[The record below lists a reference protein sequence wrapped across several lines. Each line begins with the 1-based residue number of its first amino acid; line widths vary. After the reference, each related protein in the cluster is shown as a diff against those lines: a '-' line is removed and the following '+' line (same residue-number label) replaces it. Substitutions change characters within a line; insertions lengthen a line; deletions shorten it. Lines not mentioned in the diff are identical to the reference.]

1 MRFCNSILAIL
12 LTASWAQA
20 QEADS
25 LRAARVTAALEIA
38 PPSASASGE
47 GLRAAESIP
56 AAIRTF
62 SGLQLRDYGGAG
74 GLKTINVRSLGSA
87 HTAVFMDGVPIDN
100 AQNTQVDLGRIP
112 TEGLEKV
119 ELFQGQRSRL
129 LQTAR
134 EYGSASA
141 LHLTSALPSPE
152 GRNGYKVRL
161 RGGCFGTV
169 SPSAAWESRW
179 SPALSSRVQ
188 AGFTHAHGRYPFH
201 VKDFRNTPE
210 GYKGYDTVMVRQN
223 CDLTE
228 FRADAHLFYTPEG
241 GRYDARVSWYDSERG
256 IPGPVYKQAERY
268 PLSNDRQSDRN
279 LSVQAGGEQKLT
291 STLSLLVRAKYARD
305 ILHYLDVSE
314 IDPAVSAQWDYL
326 QQSGYLS
333 AGLGWRVSERWHFGG
348 AVDGQYE
355 TLHARISPKRRTLFA
370 AGSAAFLD
378 GPWRLNAALQYQHS
392 EGSGSY
398 RFLSPSL
405 LVEWNPDPF
414 WEFGGMLKRSCRL
427 PSFNDL
433 YYTQVT
439 VRELEPEQAF
449 QAAAHWSWS
458 RNYPDWRFQAREEL
472 YFNYVKDK
480 LIAVP
485 NGSLFRWSM
494 YNLGSV
500 RIFGDEITVSADWH
514 PGVVTLGGTA
524 RYTYQ
529 WAHDP
534 ADGYQIPYIPV
545 HSASFQLF
553 GTWQGLRLQVDG
565 FVTGAR
571 YTAAST
577 RPEYKL
583 APWTTWDA
591 SASYAFPGNGLTVR
605 IQLNNLLDEQYEI
618 VKQYPMPGF
627 HAYCTLDY
635 IF

>member
-1 MRFCNSILAIL
+1 MKYFSPILILL
-12 LTASWAQA
+12 LTASRALA

-25 LRAARVTAALEIA
+25 LRAARVTAAIEIA
-38 PPSASASGE
+38 PPSAAASAE
-47 GLRAAESIP
+47 RLRAGENLP
-56 AAIRTF
+56 AAIREF

-87 HTAVFMDGVPIDN
+87 HTAVFLDGVPIDN
-100 AQNTQVDLGRIP
+100 AQNTQVDLGRIS

-119 ELFQGQRSRL
+119 ELFQGQRSRH

-134 EYGSASA
+134 EYGSASS
-141 LHLTSALPSPE
+141 LHLTSALPAPE
-152 GRNGYKVRL
+152 GRNGFKVRF
-161 RGGCFGTV
+161 RGGSFGTL

-179 SPALSSRVQ
+179 SPVLSSRVQ
-188 AGFTHAHGRYPFH
+188 AGFTHAHGRYLFH

-223 CDLTE
+223 CDLPE

-241 GRYDARVSWYDSERG
+241 GRYDARISWYDADRG

-268 PLSNDRQSDRN
+268 PLSIDRQGDRN
-279 LSVQAGGEQKLT
+279 LFVQASGEQELT
-291 STLSLLVRAKYARD
+291 SGLSLLVRAKYARD
-305 ILHYLDVSE
+305 ILQYLDVSE
-314 IDPAVSAQWDYL
+314 IDPTVSAQWNYL
-326 QQSGYLS
+326 LQSGYMS
-333 AGLGWRVSERWHFGG
+333 AGLGWKASENWHFGG

-355 TLHARISPKRRTLFA
+355 TLQAQVSPKRRTLFA
-370 AGSAAFLD
+370 AGSAAYLN
-378 GPWRLNAALQYQHS
+378 GPWRMNAALQYQHAD
-392 EGSGSY
+392 GSGTY
-398 RFLSPSL
+398 RFLSPSFL
-405 LVEWNPDPF
+405 LEWTPDPY

-433 YYTQVT
+433 YYSQVT
-439 VRELEPEQAF
+439 VRKLEPEQVY
-449 QAAAHWSWS
+449 QAAAHWSWN
-458 RNYPDWRFQAREEL
+458 RRYPHWHFQAREEL

-500 RIFGDEITVSADWH
+500 RIFGDEITASINWH
-514 PGVVTLGGTA
+514 SETVTLGGTA

-534 ADGYQIPYIPV
+534 TNGYQIPYIPL

-553 GTWQGLRLQVDG
+553 GTWKGFRLQVDG
-565 FVTGAR
+565 FVTGTR
-571 YTAAST
+571 YAAASE

-583 APWTTWDA
+583 DPWTTWDA
-591 SASYAFPGNGLTVR
+591 SVSYAFPEKGLTIR
-605 IQLNNLLDEQYEI
+605 IQMNNLLNEQYEVI
-618 VKQYPMPGF
+618 KQYPMPGF
-627 HAYCTLDY
+627 HAFCALDY
-635 IF
+635 VF

>member
-1 MRFCNSILAIL
+1 MRCSSLILIL
-12 LTASWAQA
+12 LFTASRAPA

-38 PPSASASGE
+38 PPSAASTGE
-47 GLRAAESIP
+47 RLRAAENLP
-56 AAIRTF
+56 AAIREF

-87 HTAVFMDGVPIDN
+87 HTAVFLDGVPIDN
-100 AQNTQVDLGRIP
+100 AQNAQVDLGRIS
-112 TEGLEKV
+112 TDGLEKA
-119 ELFQGQRSRL
+119 ELFQGQRSRF

-134 EYGSASA
+134 EYGSASS
-141 LHLTSALPSPE
+141 LHLTSALPAPE
-152 GRNGYKVRL
+152 GRNGFKVRL
-161 RGGCFGTV
+161 RGGSFGTL

-179 SPALSSRVQ
+179 SPVLSSRVQ
-188 AGFTHAHGRYPFH
+188 MSFTHAHGRYPFH

-228 FRADAHLFYTPEG
+228 FRTDAHLFYTPEG
-241 GRYDARVSWYDSERG
+241 GRYDAHISWYDAGRG
-256 IPGPVYKQAERY
+256 IPGAVYKQADSY
-268 PLSNDRQSDRN
+268 PLSSDRQADRN
-279 LSVQAGGEQKLT
+279 LSVQAGGEQELT
-291 STLSLLVRAKYARD
+291 PELSLLVRAKFVRD
-305 ILHYLDVSE
+305 VLDYLDVSE
-314 IDPAVSAQWDYL
+314 IDPSVSARWNYL

-333 AGLGWRVSERWHFGG
+333 AGLGWKASERWHFGG

-355 TLHARISPKRRTLFA
+355 TLQARVSPKRRTLFA

-378 GPWRLNAALQYQHS
+378 GPWRINAALQYQHS

-405 LVEWNPDPF
+405 LLEWTPDPS
-414 WEFGGMLKRSCRL
+414 WEFGGLLKRSCRL

-433 YYTQVT
+433 YYSQVT
-439 VRELEPEQAF
+439 VRALEPEQVY
-449 QAAAHWSWS
+449 QAAAHWSWD
-458 RNYPDWRFQAREEL
+458 RRYPHWHFQAREEL

-500 RIFGDEITVSADWH
+500 RIFGDEITASATWH
-514 PGVVTLGGTA
+514 SGAWTVGGTA

-529 WAHDP
+529 WARDTET
-534 ADGYQIPYIPV
+534 GGQIPYIPL
-545 HSASFQLF
+545 HSANFRLF
-553 GTWQGLRLQVDG
+553 SRFGGWGLDIQGFL
-565 FVTGAR
+565 TGER
-571 YTAAST
+571 FSSST
-577 RPEYKL
+577 NRDDFRI

-591 SASYAFPGNGLTVR
+591 SVSYAFPRNGLTVR
-605 IQLNNLLDEQYEI
+605 IQINNILNEQYEI
-618 VKQYPMPGF
+618 IRQYPMPGLHVF
-627 HAYCTLDY
+627 CTLDY
-635 IF
+635 VF